1 MDYPLPTLTAIGDG
15 CLMDARMKLAM
26 DILKSPNFINDM
38 LLRQEDDNT
47 ALPPAMAALT
57 LAEDLFYL
65 AKVRCWVA
73 PLETLGTKPSADEV
87 DHVKR
92 NAHAQ
97 VVGQMHAN
105 TVSQDNQPSV
115 QTLHGG
121 MRQ

>member
-38 LLRQEDDNT
+38 LARADDGVDIS
-47 ALPPAMAALT
+47 PAQQALT
-57 LAEDLFYL
+57 VAEELFL
-65 AKVRCWVA
+65 GAATMGWVA
-73 PLETLGTKPSADEV
+73 PLETLGTEPSAGEV
-87 DHVKR
+87 NHVKR

-97 VVGQMHAN
+97 VVGQMHAGK
-105 TVSQDNQPSV
+105 VSQDNQPSV

-121 MRQ
+121 VRQ